1 MKQEEIREK
10 MTILIDKLLSN
21 TLSEQEYNKVSDE
34 ISRISPYQY
43 WSDLIFWTNDYVDE
57 IDENLKLKHD
67 EFFDE
72 VFNGSKLNE
81 EQKKQKIKGL
91 LAHLITNDFSGLPIQ
106 SSIAVSAEIDRLS
119 PDKNWWAILYSNTG
133 VLNPEFL
140 DREGDFNYELFVEKL
155 FD

>member
-21 TLSEQEYNKVSDE
+21 TLSEQEDEKVSDE
-34 ISRISPYQY
+34 ISRISPYRY

-57 IDENLKLKHD
+57 IDGNLKLKHD

-81 EQKKQKIKGL
+81 EQKKQKIKEL
-91 LAHLITNDFSGLPIQ
+91 LIHLITNDFSSLPIQ
-106 SSIAVSAEIDRLS
+106 SAMAVSAEIDRLS
-119 PDKNWWAILYSNTG
+119 PDRGWWAILYPNTG

-140 DREGDFNYELFVEKL
+140 DRESDFNYELFVEKL